1 MYGTTQ
7 ASKLG
12 ISRAQLFRKVKS
24 KIGVTPVDLI
34 RQIRLQKAKQ
44 MLQHT
49 DLSVSQEAY
58 SVGFSSASYFAKCY
72 KDFFGFA
79 PKHKP
84 S

>member
-1 MYGTTQ
+1 MYVTTH

-24 KIGVTPVDLI
+24 KTGVTLVDLI

-49 DLSVSQEAY
+49 DLSVSQVAY
-58 SVGFSSASYFAKCY
+58 SVGFSSASYFAKWY